1 MNFVLEIM
9 IMPNGAPG
17 CLVNTIADENSAQ
30 SKYHDILKSA
40 AISSNPVHG
49 AIILSEALNSIDKK
63 VYTHPAPPPPPEV
76 EPVEEEPIAE
86 EQSEEGDSDG

>member
-1 MNFVLEIM
+1 MNFVFEIM
-9 IMPNGAPG
+9 IMPDDTPG
-17 CLVNTIADENSAQ
+17 CIVDTIRDNDFAQ
-30 SKYHDILKSA
+30 SKFHDILKYA

-49 AIILSEALNSIDKK
+49 SIILTETLSVVDKK
-63 VYTHPAPPPPPEV
+63 VYTHPAPPLPPEE